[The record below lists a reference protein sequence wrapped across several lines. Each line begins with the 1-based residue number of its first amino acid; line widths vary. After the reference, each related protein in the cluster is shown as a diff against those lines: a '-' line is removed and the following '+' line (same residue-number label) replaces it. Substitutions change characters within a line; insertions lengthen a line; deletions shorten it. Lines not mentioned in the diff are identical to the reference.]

1 MDLENLGKIK
11 RVEAPPYLF
20 TRIKQRI
27 EQSKKERLT
36 RGTAVALSLSFA
48 VLLVINTLVIVKY
61 NTAPNTLQSY
71 AQSIHLT
78 SNNSLYQ

>member
-11 RVEAPPYLF
+11 RLEAPPYLF

-27 EQSKKERLT
+27 EQSKKERLP
-36 RGTAVALSLSFA
+36 RSIAVALSFSFA

-61 NTAPNTLQSY
+61 NSAPNAMQSY
-71 AQSIHLT
+71 AQSINLT